1 MFRERREDQLWNVL
15 SAADRVADN
24 LSGLQNME
32 EDLPTE
38 EEAYVL
44 DEIEQH
50 INNLRN
56 EIKKALIVELKA

>member
-1 MFRERREDQLWNVL
+1 MFRDRKEDQLWHVL
-15 SAADRVADN
+15 SASNRVMDN
-24 LSGLQNME
+24 LIGLQNME

-56 EIKKALIVELKA
+56 EIKKALIAELKA